1 MSEDKMACALRRERV
16 WWCSLKDVSIRSTL
30 KVFRLSLHGAVKIV
44 TVKLLNYREVK
55 HWVSVC

>member
-1 MSEDKMACALRRERV
+1 MACALRRERV

-44 TVKLLNYREVK
+44 TVKLLNYREIK